1 MSIDRLLE
9 LFTIIK
15 PFIDNVY
22 TPALEN
28 LVTEKGL
35 CIAEHN
41 SRLSSLKQ
49 LIEDLKKEIA
59 YEEDYKEKLMKEFR
73 NAIVCN
79 SISEYND
86 DRTLNLVFKR
96 SRESVTTTFSLDTFG
111 CTKKLRKDEIETPSS
126 LLTALKHSQRELMES
141 VSETIKR
148 AESVY
153 GRYEEKIVE
162 VNASLTSLRK
172 ELIDKLHNL
181 ESVFEEVKQQK
192 KEICNIYEEK
202 GKMLLPDL
210 LRLAPTHISEAIAE
224 KEKIFEAWN
233 GGEGSRCSMCNR
245 VEMLQEGGSQGFG
258 ILVHYY
264 WCGKMKCWNC
274 LKP

>member
-15 PFIDNVY
+15 PFIDEVY
-22 TPALEN
+22 TPALES

-59 YEEDYKEKLMKEFR
+59 YEENFKEKLMKDFR

-86 DRTLNLVFKR
+86 DSTLTLVFKR
-96 SRESVTTTFSLDTFG
+96 TRESVTTSFSLDTFG
-111 CTKKLRKDEIETPSS
+111 CTKRLRKDEVETPSS
-126 LLTALKHSQRELMES
+126 LLVALKHSQRELMES
-141 VSETIKR
+141 VGETIKR

-162 VNASLTSLRK
+162 VNESLKSLRN
-172 ELIDKLHNL
+172 ELINKLHQL
-181 ESVFEEVKQQK
+181 EEVTEEVKLQK
-192 KEICNIYEEK
+192 KEVCKMYEEK
-202 GKMLLPDL
+202 GRLLLPEL
-210 LRLAPTHISEAIAE
+210 LRNAPIQISEAIIE
-224 KEKIFEAWN
+224 KDAIINGWN
-233 GGEGSRCSMCNR
+233 TGEGSRCPMCNR
-245 VEMLQEGGSQGFG
+245 IETIQEGGSQGFG
-258 ILVHYY
+258 VLVHYY
-264 WCGKMKCWNC
+264 WCGTMKCWNC
-274 LKP
+274 PKP